1 MFQLLDNLVSN
12 AIKFTPEGGEVRVS
26 VGALNGA
33 VRLEVADTGIGIP
46 VEDQQRLFERF
57 FRASTAADSQ
67 IQGTGLGL
75 YIARAI
81 VEAHGGEI
89 TFESEAGRGT
99 AFRIELPVE
108 VATMPV

>member
-1 MFQLLDNLVSN
+1 M
-12 AIKFTPEGGEVRVS
+12 S
-26 VGALNGA
+26 VGAANGA

-46 VEDQQRLFERF
+46 AAEQKRLFERF
-57 FRASTAADSQ
+57 FRASTADERQ

-89 TFESEAGRGT
+89 SFESEAGRGT
-99 AFRIELPVE
+99 AFRIEIP
-108 VATMPV
+108 A